1 VETVEDE
8 ADLAVDV
15 AAIEADEAVSREVVA
30 EVSFTSPRLQSVPST
45 GYLESQTSPMP
56 LRIFTR
62 PSVADR
68 RVRRSRR

>member
-1 VETVEDE
+1 METVEDE